1 MVSASEQTA
10 GRGRSGHVWQSPPG
24 TSISTS
30 MLIYP
35 KGIEPERLPEITIL
49 SALSVANAVEKAY
62 FKVAAGDVKIKWPN
76 DVLLNQKK
84 LSGILT
90 ELCFLPNKEKYVVV
104 GIGVNV
110 FQKSFPADI
119 SETATSLWIETKL
132 EDAFSK
138 KEIIEDIWENFLAY
152 YDLFQ
157 KTGDLSLV
165 KEKYEKRLINIGR
178 IVKVLDPKGEYEAK
192 ALGIDERGRLMIE
205 KDEKIDFIDSGE
217 VSIRG
222 ILGYV

>member
-1 MVSASEQTA
+1 
-10 GRGRSGHVWQSPPG
+10 
-24 TSISTS
+24 

-35 KGIEPERLPEITIL
+35 NDIAPEKLPEITII
-49 SALSVANAVEKAY
+49 SALSVADAVEKAVP
-62 FKVAAGDVKIKWPN
+62 KEAGDVRIKWPN

-90 ELCFLPNKEKYVVV
+90 ELCFLPSGEKYVVV

-110 FQKSFPADI
+110 FQKSFPDEI
-119 SETATSLWIETKL
+119 SETATSLLIETKAP
-132 EDAFSK
+132 EGSFSK
-138 KEIIEDIWENFLAY
+138 KEIIEDIWEGFSY
-152 YDLFQ
+152 YYKIFQ
-157 KTGDLSLV
+157 KTGDLSGM
-165 KEKYEKRLINIGR
+165 KEKYESLLINTGK

-205 KDEKIDFIDSGE
+205 KDDGISFIDSGE

>member
-1 MVSASEQTA
+1 M
-10 GRGRSGHVWQSPPG
+10 
-24 TSISTS
+24 
-30 MLIYP
+30 
-35 KGIEPERLPEITIL
+35 
-49 SALSVANAVEKAY
+49 
-62 FKVAAGDVKIKWPN
+62 
-76 DVLLNQKK
+76 
-84 LSGILT
+84 
-90 ELCFLPNKEKYVVV
+90 
-104 GIGVNV
+104 
-110 FQKSFPADI
+110 
-119 SETATSLWIETKL
+119 
-132 EDAFSK
+132 
-138 KEIIEDIWENFLAY
+138 AY